1 MSKAFKYAVAYGML
15 LVDLGLSAWL
25 FIMSRTVLRAFLALS
40 YEPGVFRQLKRAQV
54 IDQISTILL
63 GLGWLAFFVLA
74 EGYYRAGA
82 LEEGLVK
89 RFARVTGPILLC
101 VFVLDLILFWL
112 QGIGGDD
119 WLRWLIL
126 LAELIIG
133 SALVIYGRK
142 RARVGND

>member
-133 SALVIYGRK
+133 SALVVYGRK

>member
-126 LAELIIG
+126 LAELIVG
-133 SALVIYGRK
+133 SVLVVYGRK
-142 RARVGND
+142 RARGKND

>member
-1 MSKAFKYAVAYGML
+1 MSKVFKYAVAYGML
-15 LVDLGLSAWL
+15 LVDLVLSAWL
-25 FIMSRTVLRAFLALS
+25 FIMSRTVLLAFLALS
-40 YEPGVFRQLKRAQV
+40 YEPGVFRHLKRAQV
-54 IDQISTILL
+54 IDQTCTVLL
-63 GLGWLAFFVLA
+63 GLGWLALFVYA

-82 LEEGLVK
+82 LEQGLVK
-89 RFARVTGPILLC
+89 RFARVTGSILLC
-101 VFVLDLILFWL
+101 VFVVDLILFCL

>member
-1 MSKAFKYAVAYGML
+1 MSKAFKYAVASGRL

>member
-1 MSKAFKYAVAYGML
+1 MSKVFKYAVAYGML

-25 FIMSRTVLRAFLALS
+25 FIMSRTILLAFLALS
-40 YEPGVFRQLKRAQV
+40 SEPGVFRHLKRAQV
-54 IDQISTILL
+54 IDQTSTVLL
-63 GLGWLAFFVLA
+63 GLGWLALFVFA

-101 VFVLDLILFWL
+101 VFVVDVILFWL

-126 LAELIIG
+126 LAELVIG
-133 SALVIYGRK
+133 LVLVVYGRK
-142 RARVGND
+142 RARGKND